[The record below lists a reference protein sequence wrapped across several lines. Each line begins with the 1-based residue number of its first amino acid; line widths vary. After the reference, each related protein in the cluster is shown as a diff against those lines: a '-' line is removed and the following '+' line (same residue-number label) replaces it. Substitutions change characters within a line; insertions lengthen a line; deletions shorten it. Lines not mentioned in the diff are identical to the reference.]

1 MILDAG
7 GGTVDIA
14 MHQIEASK
22 THPGES
28 QLSERLRSRCLLLGS
43 SMLDVQAEV
52 NLLLPLFGGEE
63 AYVQWKSEDP
73 QSYISQVTVS
83 STVMLCRETTI
94 ALSAEASNNQT
105 KHAVYTNT
113 TLVVG
118 LIIECFSTEC
128 CGQPAISSTHLYMAC
143 QYHKHQQLRRV

>member
-1 MILDAG
+1 MHCTERKVYWCTLILSYTQAVPGQVWMILDAG
-7 GGTVDIA
+7 GGTVDVA

-52 NLLLPLFGGEE
+52 NLLLPLFGSEA

-73 QSYISQVTVS
+73 QSYISQV
-83 STVMLCRETTI
+83 CGGGGARGGGGGGGDRWRQ
-94 ALSAEASNNQT
+94 SAS
-105 KHAVYTNT
+105 
-113 TLVVG
+113 G
-118 LIIECFSTEC
+118 
-128 CGQPAISSTHLYMAC
+128 GMDD
-143 QYHKHQQLRRV
+143 